1 MINDILYFVIGLAAL
16 VGGGE
21 LLVRSASRLAAA
33 AGISSLVIG
42 LTVVSLGTSAP
53 ELAVGAA
60 GALGGKVDAGL
71 GNIIGSNVFN
81 ILLVL
86 GIVAFF
92 ASPAISR
99 RSLRFDIPFMILSAL
114 ATLLLAADHRI
125 SRIEAGLFF
134 AAAVFYILANFYW
147 ANRESRFSD
156 AAKGAAHSIPISHK
170 RPKIPVEV
178 GLLILG
184 VFALGIGAHWV
195 LSGATGFAR
204 SVGLSELAIGLTLIA
219 LGTSVPE
226 LVTSLVAIRRGE
238 KDMAIGNIVGSCI
251 FNLLIVMPVMAAFS
265 GDGLHVAPEA
275 ASFDIPVM
283 VASAIATVP
292 LALSGYRVSRAEGVG
307 LVLAYFGYIVAL
319 AVKSHVTE
327 AAIR

>member
-99 RSLRFDIPFMILSAL
+99 RSLRFDIP
-114 ATLLLAADHRI
+114 
-125 SRIEAGLFF
+125 
-134 AAAVFYILANFYW
+134 
-147 ANRESRFSD
+147 
-156 AAKGAAHSIPISHK
+156 
-170 RPKIPVEV
+170 
-178 GLLILG
+178 
-184 VFALGIGAHWV
+184 
-195 LSGATGFAR
+195 
-204 SVGLSELAIGLTLIA
+204 
-219 LGTSVPE
+219 
-226 LVTSLVAIRRGE
+226 
-238 KDMAIGNIVGSCI
+238 
-251 FNLLIVMPVMAAFS
+251 
-265 GDGLHVAPEA
+265 
-275 ASFDIPVM
+275 
-283 VASAIATVP
+283 
-292 LALSGYRVSRAEGVG
+292 
-307 LVLAYFGYIVAL
+307 
-319 AVKSHVTE
+319 
-327 AAIR
+327 